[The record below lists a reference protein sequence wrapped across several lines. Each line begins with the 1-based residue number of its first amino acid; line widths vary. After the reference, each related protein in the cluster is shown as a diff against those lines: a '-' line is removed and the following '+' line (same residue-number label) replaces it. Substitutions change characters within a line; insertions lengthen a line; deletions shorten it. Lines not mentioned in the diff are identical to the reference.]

1 MRYYKMII
9 GTNSEELMTNAE
21 RIRTESNIRIGGS
34 GYYPTPIEAV
44 NDYLYRNT
52 ENHVTCIVFKE
63 KEGCFHSVFSYDEQK
78 TGFQAAYDS
87 LVGLLKETFFVKR
100 MIGEP
105 VEITMI
111 EFVDRLLESKRRW
124 GSGYTSHIADEAHC
138 WYYYAEMSRDPVNL
152 HYEYE
157 ERMIADRENTEK
169 AIYDQGF
176 RKELKNIETHK
187 NTPECKGNTVHYI
200 ISGRSMEAASDM
212 TGALM
217 HSLLKSHRI
226 STRRMEIISEIEPS
240 VFMHTN
246 HIEDMIENNYGGVVV
261 IDLSE
266 KFGFKP
272 SDYVTTAKYFEKIF
286 RKYRNHCLF
295 VFTYDM
301 NRPGFSYYLLPEI
314 KKYAIPVMLRE
325 GKAGRKAAIR
335 YMEALIS
342 DSDYAEYADQ
352 AEEFMRLF
360 PGSEFSQTDV
370 LMAYEQFESW
380 CLNKNVLKAYD
391 YDFSEGFMLDRDEE
405 EISPYEK
412 LQGLIGLD
420 IVKKKIDSI
429 LASDVI
435 EKERKKRKGKDY
447 QAGSMHMIFGGNP
460 GSAKTT
466 VAKLFAGIAK
476 EKGILKS
483 GICVERGGMDLDGMG
498 CVGAI
503 REAFTAAK
511 GGVLFIDEAYAMKS
525 DVAVTSLI
533 QEMEN
538 RRDEVIVILAGYNE
552 RMKDFMEI
560 NEGLKSRI
568 PHWIE
573 FPDYT
578 ADELTEIFKYMVRER
593 GFSVTDDAVK
603 EAAYIFEKA
612 RNTDNF
618 GNGRYVRNLIDRATE
633 NQAVRLFPG
642 NCTEPERDK
651 SSEFVERKPFEAEN
665 IVQNQAKQKRG
676 KKSEKKLSEISSIRN
691 KELFL
696 IKREDITSLDEGTKE
711 ERPVGTAAR
720 ELDEMVG
727 LTNVKDV
734 IRKAIARYNL
744 NRLCIDRGIPR
755 EKASLHMVFT
765 GNPGTAKTT
774 VARLFAEM
782 LKDEKVL
789 PTGNF
794 VEVGRADLVG
804 DHVGSTAPLVKSKF
818 KEAQGGVLFID
829 EAYSLVDGYKSG
841 YGDEAINM
849 LVQEMEN
856 HRDNVIV
863 VFAGYPEPMKEFLDR
878 NPGMLSRIAF
888 TINFEDYSTDE
899 LCEITRIMLSKKQ
912 MTATDEAMDKL
923 RVIYDSERKTDDYGN
938 GRFVRKVLEE
948 AEMNLAERI
957 MGVDESEITT
967 ELITTIDACDVPEVK
982 EETETKSLKYGFIP

>member
-1 MRYYKMII
+1 MRYYRMII
-9 GTNSEELMTNAE
+9 GTNSEELQENAE
-21 RIRTESNIRIGGS
+21 RIRTESNIRIGSPGC
-34 GYYPTPIEAV
+34 YPTPMEAF

-52 ENHVTCIVFKE
+52 ENHVTSIVYKE
-63 KEGCFHSVFSYDEQK
+63 KDGCFHSVFSYDEQK
-78 TGFQAAYDS
+78 TGFHTAYGS
-87 LVGLLKETFFVKR
+87 LVEMLKEAFFVKR

-105 VEITMI
+105 IEITMI
-111 EFVDRLLESKRRW
+111 EFVDRLLEAKRRENA
-124 GSGYTSHIADEAHC
+124 YVANIADEAHC
-138 WYYYAEMSRDPVNL
+138 WYYYASMAKDPVNL

-157 ERMIADRENTEK
+157 ERMITDVENTEN
-169 AIYDQGF
+169 AIYDQAF

-187 NTPECKGNTVHYI
+187 NNPDCKGNTVHYV

-217 HSLLKSHRI
+217 HSLLKSNRI
-226 STRRMEIISEIEPS
+226 STGRMEIISEIEPG
-240 VFMHTN
+240 VFAHTN

-266 KFGFKP
+266 KLGFKP

-286 RKYRNHCLF
+286 KKHRNHCLF

-314 KKYAIPVMLRE
+314 KKYAIPVLLRE
-325 GKAGRKAAIR
+325 GKCDRKAAIQ

-352 AEEFMRLF
+352 AKEFMKLF
-360 PGSEFSQTDV
+360 PGNEFTQTDV

-405 EISPYEK
+405 EVSPYEK
-412 LQGLIGLD
+412 LHGLIGLD
-420 IVKKKIDSI
+420 IVKKKIDSV

-511 GGVLFIDEAYAMKS
+511 GGVLFIDEAYAMQS

-593 GFSVTDDAVK
+593 GFSVTEDAVK
-603 EAAYIFEKA
+603 EATYIFEKV

-618 GNGRYVRNLIDRATE
+618 GNGRYVRNLIDRAAE
-633 NQAVRLFPG
+633 NQAVRLFPDS
-642 NCTEPERDK
+642 CIE
-651 SSEFVERKPFEAEN
+651 
-665 IVQNQAKQKRG
+665 QNQG
-676 KKSEKKLSEISSIRN
+676 KKTEKKLSEKDVSGIRN

-696 IKREDITSLDEGTKE
+696 ITKEDITSLDEGTKD
-711 ERPVGTAAR
+711 ERPVGTAAK

-727 LTNVKDV
+727 LTAVKDV
-734 IRKAIARYNL
+734 IHKAIANYKL
-744 NRLCIDRGIPR
+744 NKLCIDRGIPR

-789 PTGNF
+789 PTGNL

-804 DHVGSTAPLVKSKF
+804 DHVGSTAPLVKQKF

-841 YGDEAINM
+841 YGDEAINT

-912 MTATDEAMDKL
+912 MIATDEAMDKL
-923 RVIYDSERKTDDYGN
+923 RVIYDSARTSDDYGN

-957 MGVDESEITT
+957 MTVTESEITT
-967 ELITTIDACDVPEVK
+967 ELITTIDVCDVPEVK
-982 EETETKSLKYGFIP
+982 DGTEAVKVKFGFLN